1 MDNQQLIM
9 ENGKQSYPLRQLYF
23 YEGEIL
29 LEKCHP
35 EEIEIE
41 IQYTVQFF
49 ACVRRADYMDLSYNI
64 LFF

>member
-35 EEIEIE
+35 EEIKVKI
-41 IQYTVQFF
+41 
-49 ACVRRADYMDLSYNI
+49 
-64 LFF
+64 